1 MSQRL
6 LGIDVGTGGTR
17 AVLIDG
23 NGTVVG
29 SSTAEHAPFR
39 SPETGWAEQDP
50 RDWWR
55 ATCQAVKQVMAAS
68 PTEPSEISAVGFSGQ
83 MHGAVLLDDAGEV
96 LRPALIW
103 CDQRT
108 ANEAQE
114 LTEQIGA
121 EKIIAWTSNP
131 ALTNFTLT
139 KLLWVRKH
147 EPNLFARFR
156 TLLLPKD
163 YVRYRLT
170 GEYGMDMADA
180 SGTLLLDV
188 AHRRWSSEMA
198 NAAGIP
204 VSVLPLL
211 FESPDVCATVSE
223 AGAAATGLKQG
234 TDRKSTRLNSSH
246 SGESRMP
253 SSA

>member
-1 MSQRL
+1 MYSKLL

-17 AVLIDG
+17 AVLINDAG
-23 NGTVVG
+23 AVVA
-29 SSTAEHAPFR
+29 SRTAEHVPFA

-55 ATCQAVKQVMAAS
+55 ATCDAIKQVMAS
-68 PTEPSEISAVGFSGQ
+68 SGTGPSEIAAVGFSGQ
-83 MHGAVLLDDAGEV
+83 MHGAVLLDTDGEV

-108 ANEAQE
+108 AKEARE
-114 LTEQIGA
+114 LTSQLSEDQ
-121 EKIIAWTSNP
+121 IIAWTCNP

-147 EPNLFARFR
+147 EPALFERFR

-163 YVRYRLT
+163 YVRFRLT
-170 GEYGMDMADA
+170 GEYGIDVADA

-188 AHRRWSSEMA
+188 SKRRWSTEMV
-198 NAAGIP
+198 NAVG
-204 VSVLPLL
+204 
-211 FESPDVCATVSE
+211 
-223 AGAAATGLKQG
+223 
-234 TDRKSTRLNSSH
+234 
-246 SGESRMP
+246 
-253 SSA
+253 